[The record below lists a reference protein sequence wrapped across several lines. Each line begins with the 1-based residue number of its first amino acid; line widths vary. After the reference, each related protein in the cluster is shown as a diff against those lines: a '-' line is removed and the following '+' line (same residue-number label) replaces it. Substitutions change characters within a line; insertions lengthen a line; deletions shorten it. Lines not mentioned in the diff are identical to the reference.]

1 MEVMIERCCGI
12 DVHQK
17 TIVCCILSGP
27 LETNKPQKHQ
37 KKFGTT
43 SAELRAAIEW
53 IQSFDVTDIF
63 MESTGQYWIPVFN
76 IFSDS
81 EIQLTLA
88 NPAHIKNVPGRKTDV
103 KDAEWIAQLG
113 RCGLIQSSYLPC
125 AEAMELRQLTR
136 RRLSYVQ
143 KRTQSKNEMH
153 NILQRANIKLTSYL
167 SDIFGQTGQA
177 LLSLFINAEKITLER
192 VTECMHGKVKATP
205 KQLLDAMDGKMSKT
219 DRRLLDDSLE
229 EYRFYTDKIKQID
242 GVIKEFIFT
251 HFKEEYDLL
260 MEIPG
265 VKANSA
271 AVILAEIGPDVE
283 AFKTAGHL
291 ASWAGLSPGSYESAG
306 VKKSSRTTRG
316 NKYLKTVLISSG
328 GIAGRSMDPAFS
340 HLYQRISARG
350 SKMKAVVA
358 CGHKLLRII
367 YKVLSCHIHYDKE
380 KALGLRQQY

>member
-37 KKFGTT
+37 KTFGTT
-43 SAELRAAIEW
+43 SAELRAALEW
-53 IQSFDVTDIF
+53 IQSFNVTDIF
-63 MESTGQYWIPVFN
+63 MESTGQYWVPVFN

-125 AEAMELRQLTR
+125 AQAMELRQLTR
-136 RRLSYVQ
+136 RRLSYIQ
-143 KRTQSKNEMH
+143 KRTQSKNEIH

-177 LLSLFINAEKITLER
+177 LLSLFIHGEKITLER
-192 VTECMHGKVKATP
+192 VAECMHTHVKATP
-205 KQLLDAMDGKMSKT
+205 KQLLEAMDGKMSKT

-229 EYRFYTDKIKQID
+229 EYRFYTEKIKRMD
-242 GVIKEFIFT
+242 GDIEEFILT
-251 HFKEEYDLL
+251 YFKEEYELL
-260 MEIPG
+260 MELPG

-283 AFKTAGHL
+283 AFKTAAHL

-316 NKYLKTVLISSG
+316 NKYLKTTLIACG

-340 HLYQRISARG
+340 NLYQRLSARG
-350 SKMKAVVA
+350 AKMKAVVA

-367 YKVLSCHIHYDKE
+367 YKVLSCHIHYDKQ
-380 KALGLRQQY
+380 KALGLRQQN